1 MATLPICKP
10 RYPDQDLQLIEAAR
24 CGDIDQTKALIQE
37 GLDVNDI
44 DSNGVTALIMASS
57 AGKLEIVEELL
68 KAGAKLAPKDS
79 LGYNAYNAA
88 MFYGDFRG
96 ATMEPFGKIMELVK
110 IE

>member
-24 CGDIDQTKALIQE
+24 RGDLDRTKVLIQG

-57 AGKLEIVEELL
+57 AGKLQVVEELL
-68 KAGAKLAPKDS
+68 KAGAKLEPKDS
-79 LGYNAYNAA
+79 FGYNAYHAA

-96 ATMEPFGKIMELVK
+96 ATMEPFDKIMELLK